1 MQVLVGS
8 LDVKYGWRGIVKDK
22 KALII
27 FLVAFFLSIIAIQ
40 CNYPDSETGPVEVGQ
55 EAPKFKLQDLAGSEV
70 SLEQYKG
77 KLVILDFW
85 QTSCGPC
92 RYTMPMLDELQEEYS
107 GILSVLA
114 INLQEPKELV
124 RNYILEQNLHSRVLL
139 DEDSSVG
146 NRYGTY
152 AIPMQF
158 LIDQDGIVQHI
169 ITGVSPIGPIRAEIN
184 KLL

>member
-1 MQVLVGS
+1 MTSV
-8 LDVKYGWRGIVKDK
+8 WRGIVKDK
-22 KALII
+22 KVLIV
-27 FLVAFFLSIIAIQ
+27 FLIAFILLVLTIQ
-40 CNYPDSETGPVEVGQ
+40 CNYPDSETGPVEVGK

-70 SLEQYKG
+70 SLDQYKG

-85 QTSCGPC
+85 QISCPPC
-92 RYTMPMLDELQEEYS
+92 RMTMPMLDKIQEDYS
-107 GILSVLA
+107 GKLSVLA

-124 RNYILEQNLHSRVLL
+124 RNYILEQNLSSRVLL

-146 NRYGTY
+146 SRYGTY

-158 LIDQDGIVQHI
+158 LIDQNGIVRQI
-169 ITGVSPIGPIRAEIN
+169 WTGVHPDSQIRAEIN